1 MTMQT
6 DEMDKLLYEKI
17 GACRD
22 RWLESQPEQCEP
34 HHFSEA
40 FLADL
45 PELAKRSR
53 RSPWRILRIA
63 AAVAALLAAL
73 TLTIGAELLPPV
85 EFFRNGVVNILSQ
98 VLPKS
103 TDQTYTSNYD
113 HEGETKRPV
122 LGWLPEGMVETE
134 CNENPIS
141 SLLNYKDNNNRE
153 LTIYIK
159 RVTKTSANTSSFD
172 TENAQVQ
179 EIPLHSSMATLSVK
193 NGMVLIVFFIDNY
206 RCSLSGTFTVDEAVK
221 IAENIILK

>member
-34 HHFSEA
+34 HHFSDA
-40 FLADL
+40 FLAGL
-45 PELAKRSR
+45 PEIGKHSR

-122 LGWLPEGMVETE
+122 LGWLPEGMVEVKRDEGELAT
-134 CNENPIS
+134 
-141 SLLNYKDNNNRE
+141 LLKYEAPNGKHIVIYSNR
-153 LTIYIK
+153 IGK
-159 RVTKTSANTSSFD
+159 KAASTSTFD
-172 TENAQVQ
+172 TENARV
-179 EIPLHSSMATLSVK
+179 EDISINGTPGTLSVK
-193 NGMVLIVFFIDNY
+193 ANKTILIFFIDNY
-206 RCSLSGTFTVDEAVK
+206 RCSIGGNLSEEEIIN
-221 IAENIILK
+221 IAEHIFLK